1 MCEIS
6 EKWFREGAEYGRAEG
21 RLEGQR
27 EGRLEGE
34 RNHARQTAFEL
45 KKLGLPV
52 DKIAAAVHFSIDT
65 VSQWLTEPIPAANT
79 TTP

>member
-6 EKWFREGAEYGRAEG
+6 EKWFQEGAEYGRTEG

-27 EGRLEGE
+27 EGA
-34 RNHARQTAFEL
+34 RNHARQTAVEL
-45 KKLGLPV
+45 KKLGLSV

-65 VSQWLTEPIPAANT
+65 VSQWLTEPAPAANT